1 MSSFAYQTYNKEF
14 SKNLLATF
22 KVTERTTKNI
32 AKH

>member
-14 SKNLLATF
+14 SKNLLPNF
-22 KVTERTTKNI
+22 KVNKQTTKNI